1 MWSWQHLPL
10 IKKKTVCTHL
20 PKYIVS
26 MLDTYWLN
34 LVCICRIVLI
44 KPNATNVIQI
54 YFFVHFKSLSLMLH
68 KNNAHTYLRLELYW
82 HNSLT
87 LVHVCPSSPHGAQRG
102 AVCFGRRMISPSSV
116 SLPDPLEGAKGSAP
130 HHRWR
135 PHTMKVIHSD
145 KRQ

>member
-1 MWSWQHLPL
+1 
-10 IKKKTVCTHL
+10 
-20 PKYIVS
+20 

-82 HNSLT
+82 HYSLT
-87 LVHVCPSSPHGAQRG
+87 LVHVVLPAHTELKEEP
-102 AVCFGRRMISPSSV
+102 FV
-116 SLPDPLEGAKGSAP
+116 SGGG
-130 HHRWR
+130 
-135 PHTMKVIHSD
+135 
-145 KRQ
+145 